1 MYDDVGCAVKAVNVT
16 VTGQKNRLFIIY
28 FIAEFEND
36 AEFFFFCS
44 AFHLS
49 QSLVEILLACEI
61 SLILGLVQR
70 WIEKYILC
78 NTVLF
83 IENTTKIVQIIAG
96 IYYYYESQS

>member
-1 MYDDVGCAVKAVNVT
+1 MYDDVGCAVIAVNVT

-78 NTVLF
+78 NK
-83 IENTTKIVQIIAG
+83 N
-96 IYYYYESQS
+96 